1 MRPLSLKI
9 EADASLPFDRWLAR
23 ELTERLDRPVQRS
36 ASRRAIRLGWIAVG
50 GKIERDP
57 NLWLRRGP
65 SVFIRDFAWLKAE
78 EDGEAERL
86 TILFED
92 EWIIALDKPPGLP
105 THETKDPGRASLKRQ
120 VEIHVG
126 GPVFVH
132 HRLDAGTSGVVL
144 FAKAARANG
153 GLARAF
159 ERHEVEK
166 TYVAMIHPP
175 PMAWPDRRLVDVPL
189 AILPNG
195 SVSGGPEGVP
205 ARTDLRVIERG
216 RAAWLVEAKPI
227 TGRKHQIRVHLASLG
242 SPVIGDRRYGGPFG
256 GRREGRLMLH
266 ALRLGLKHP
275 VTEKPLEII
284 SPLPAE
290 FRELPGRVQPTLIPP
305 SPERG
310 DAVGEPRG
318 RSALVARSFA
328 SPSKGKAAGK
338 APRPRRPPRA
348 RARDSRR

>member
-1 MRPLSLKI
+1 MKI

-23 ELTERLDRPVQRS
+23 ELTKRLARPVQRS
-36 ASRRAIRLGWIAVG
+36 AARRAIRLGWIAVG

-57 NLWLRRGP
+57 SRWLRRGP

-78 EDGEAERL
+78 EDGEAEPL
-86 TILFED
+86 TVLFED

-120 VEIHVG
+120 VEVHVG

-159 ERHEVEK
+159 ENHEVEK
-166 TYVAMIHPP
+166 TYVAVIQAPRVS
-175 PMAWPDRRLVDVPL
+175 WPDRVTVEAPL
-189 AILPNG
+189 ATLPSG
-195 SVSGGPEGVP
+195 SVIAGPEGVS
-205 ARTDLRVIERG
+205 ARTGLRVVERG
-216 RAAWLVEAKPI
+216 RAAWLVEAKPF

-242 SPVIGDRRYGGPFG
+242 SPVVGDRRYGSVPR
-256 GRREGRLMLH
+256 GRPQGRLMLH

-275 VTEKPLEII
+275 VTGKPLEIV

-290 FRELPGRVQPTLIPP
+290 FREIPCRAQLAIPPP

-310 DAVGEPRG
+310 DAAGEPRG
-318 RSALVARSFA
+318 RPASAARLFS

-338 APRPRRPPRA
+338 ARGLRRPPRA